1 MKSCRHF
8 QNDAILRRY
17 GELPAGE
24 GARLADHLACC
35 EVCSAYVRDMEKM
48 LALTTR
54 GRDMAAPSPVFW
66 QAYQAGIRERIDKQ
80 RGVCWWSKI
89 RWGGK
94 TPALAAVFSVLLFLG
109 VWFLYPGDRA
119 ERPEMYDLPVSAE
132 EAHLVKHLDMLQEYD
147 LIKDLDA
154 IEQIQDTSRRSVPR
168 VHVHA

>member
-1 MKSCRHF
+1 MKICRHF
-8 QNDAILRRY
+8 QNDAILRHY

-24 GARLADHLACC
+24 DERLTEHLARC
-35 EVCSAYVRDMEKM
+35 EACSAYVRDMEKM

-54 GRDMAAPSPVFW
+54 ERDMATPSPVFW

-80 RGVCWWSKI
+80 RRVCWW
-89 RWGGK
+89 K

-154 IEQIQDTSRRSVPR
+154 IEQIQDTSQRPVPR
-168 VHVHA
+168 VYVHA

>member
-8 QNDAILRRY
+8 QNEAILRHY

-24 GARLADHLACC
+24 EARLTDHLACC

-54 GRDMAAPSPVFW
+54 ERDMAAPSPVFW
-66 QAYQAGIRERIDKQ
+66 QAYQAGLRERIDKQ
-80 RGVCWWSKI
+80 RRVCWW
-89 RWGGK
+89 K

-154 IEQIQDTSRRSVPR
+154 IEQIQDTSQRPVPR
-168 VHVHA
+168 VCVHA

>member
-8 QNDAILRRY
+8 QNEAILRHY

-24 GARLADHLACC
+24 EARLTDHLACC
-35 EVCSAYVRDMEKM
+35 EVCSAYVRDMGKM

-54 GRDMAAPSPVFW
+54 ERDMAAPSPVFW
-66 QAYQAGIRERIDKQ
+66 QAYQAGLRERIDKQ
-80 RGVCWWSKI
+80 RRVCWW
-89 RWGGK
+89 K
-94 TPALAAVFSVLLFLG
+94 TPVLAAVFSVLLFLG

-119 ERPEMYDLPVSAE
+119 ERPEMYDLPVGAE

-154 IEQIQDTSRRSVPR
+154 IEQIQNTSQRPVPR
-168 VHVHA
+168 VYVHA

>member
-8 QNDAILRRY
+8 QNDAILRHY

-24 GARLADHLACC
+24 EARLTGHLACC
-35 EVCSAYVRDMEKM
+35 EACSAYVRDMEKM
-48 LALTTR
+48 LAFTTR
-54 GRDMAAPSPVFW
+54 ERDMAAPSPVFW
-66 QAYQAGIRERIDKQ
+66 RAYQAGIRERIDKQ
-80 RGVCWWSKI
+80 RRVCWW
-89 RWGGK
+89 K

-154 IEQIQDTSRRSVPR
+154 IEQIQDTSQRPVPR
-168 VHVHA
+168 VYVHA

>member
-8 QNDAILRRY
+8 QNDAILRHY

-24 GARLADHLACC
+24 EAKLTDHLARC
-35 EVCSAYVRDMEKM
+35 ETCSTYVRDMEKM

-54 GRDMAAPSPVFW
+54 GRDMAAFSPVFW
-66 QAYQAGIRERIDKQ
+66 QAYQAGIKERVDKQ

-109 VWFLYPGDRA
+109 IWFLYPGDVA

-132 EAHLVKHLDMLQEYD
+132 EAQLVKHLDMLQEYD

-154 IEQIQDTSRRSVPR
+154 IEQIPNTSRRPVPR
-168 VHVHA
+168 VYVHA